1 MDMICD
7 NNFTRLCGS
16 MSGKPVYSH
25 SSRSQQF
32 YIFPLEVER
41 LSGNRDVINIVVRR
55 EQLAALEA
63 KGVITLAER
72 LKIENE
78 T

>member
-1 MDMICD
+1 
-7 NNFTRLCGS
+7 
-16 MSGKPVYSH
+16 MSRH
-25 SSRSQQF
+25 F
-32 YIFPLEVER
+32 ER
-41 LSGNRDVINIVVRR
+41 IRRYFRKGLYTR